1 MREINEFIEVYN
13 ICILIPIYFLYKN
26 NCQSSVNYLLL
37 ISSTYRIIIIK

>member
-37 ISSTYRIIIIK
+37 LALLVLIG